1 MNTLILALS
10 ILSSSFLG
18 SWHCAGMCGPI
29 ASLMAQRKGLV
40 WYHLGRLLSYVTLG
54 IFAGSLGQFFL
65 NSDFI
70 LLRYISAFLFS
81 FMLIWMGLRWTA
93 PRLAQR
99 YLPHIQSHALFQF
112 LHRIQKFHL
121 NQSALIVGLLTAL
134 LPCGWLYTYVTA
146 AIATQSP
153 YAGAMIMSLFWLGG
167 MPALS
172 ALPSMVRKTIQSA
185 PIPQQRVAGGI
196 LILAGLY
203 SVFSFMTLH

>member
-1 MNTLILALS
+1 MSTLIIAVS

-40 WYHLGRLLSYVTLG
+40 WYHLGRLLSYVALG
-54 IFAGSLGQFFL
+54 ILAGSLGQFFL

-70 LLRYISAFLFS
+70 FLRYVSAFLFS
-81 FMLIWMGLRWTA
+81 FMLIFMGLRWLA
-93 PRLAQR
+93 PRFALKYMPR
-99 YLPHIQSHALFQF
+99 IQGHFLFQF

-121 NQSALIVGLLTAL
+121 NQSAFIVGLLTAL

-146 AIATQSP
+146 AIATRSP
-153 YAGAMIMSLFWLGG
+153 FAGAMIMSLFWLGG

-172 ALPSMVRKTIQSA
+172 ALPTMVRKTIQSA
-185 PIPQQRVAGGI
+185 PIPQQRVAGGV